1 MTLYKTPHGS
11 YPEKMKPVIEAITE
25 LINEPSTTAPCK
37 TAFYDKLSLIAI
49 SEIVHKNVH
58 QEASRIMGALWEI
71 AESKENS
78 FVEKVNQIQKEID
91 NLDPQVGLVKVMIAP
106 LFMLQRLLKKSSATP
121 DPIALSLF
129 NPETQNPESIYRYA
143 LLAWQIFRED
153 PFNHQAG
160 EHIVLASD
168 LLGTIV
174 HIDPRYK
181 TLQRKIDDFSLQQ
194 QSAE

>member
-11 YPEKMKPVIEAITE
+11 YPKKMQPVIEAITE
-25 LINEPSTTAPCK
+25 LINEPSTTEGCK
-37 TAFYDKLSLIAI
+37 TAFHDKLSLVAI

-58 QEASRIMGALWEI
+58 QEVSRIMGALWDI
-71 AESKENS
+71 AASQEDS
-78 FVEKVNQIQKEID
+78 FIKKVNKVQEEID
-91 NLDPQVGLVKVMIAP
+91 NLDPQVGLVKVMIATR
-106 LFMLQRLLKKSSATP
+106 FMLQRHLQKSSSTP

-143 LLAWQIFRED
+143 LLAWQIFKDD

-168 LLGTIV
+168 LLETIV
-174 HIDPRYK
+174 HKDPRYK
-181 TLQRKIDDFSLQQ
+181 TLQRKINDFSLQQ